1 MGERWHGFLQQPNW
15 PLGAEVKGFTP
26 PPMPRATAFS
36 GTHGHFEP
44 LALKHATPL
53 AEAFA
58 ADVAARSFTYL
69 PYGPFRTSTEFAA
82 FIAAH
87 SGSKDP
93 MLYACVDGHERVVG
107 IGGYLHIQPQLGSI
121 ELGHMVFSPALQ
133 GTTLAT
139 ELVFRLA
146 DWAFTHGY
154 RRVEWKCDSL
164 NAASRRAALRF
175 GFEFEGVFRQAAVVR
190 GRNRDTAWFALIDQ
204 DWPRLKRAYEA
215 WLHPHN
221 FDSEGRQLKRLSE
234 CREM

>member
-1 MGERWHGFLQQPNW
+1 
-15 PLGAEVKGFTP
+15 
-26 PPMPRATAFS
+26 
-36 GTHGHFEP
+36 
-44 LALKHATPL
+44 
-53 AEAFA
+53 
-58 ADVAARSFTYL
+58 
-69 PYGPFRTSTEFAA
+69 
-82 FIAAH
+82 
-87 SGSKDP
+87 
-93 MLYACVDGHERVVG
+93 
-107 IGGYLHIQPQLGSI
+107 
-121 ELGHMVFSPALQ
+121 LQ